1 MSRFPLRPIFGILGA
16 DMDTI
21 EKLDLLAQDSQY
33 DLACA
38 CATSDKDRRR
48 RGLDGRWLYPVP
60 TAAGGYG
67 IMLKTLMSNVCTNDC
82 KYCPLRGDSNVRR
95 CSLSPDE
102 VANAFIEQNRRRDLI
117 GLFLSSGVSGTSDQ
131 TMERLT
137 DAAAILRKRHQ
148 YRGFIHLKIIPGAS
162 TAAIDEALR
171 LASAVSLNVETPG
184 AKHFEKLSK
193 SKDYLR
199 DIIAPIKYI
208 SEQTARGM
216 PRSRVR
222 CSTQFIVGASDETD
236 REIINYMGGIYD
248 RLNFKR
254 VYFSAYQADNVN
266 LFGETETIET
276 RHARLT
282 REHRL
287 YQVDFLMRRYG
298 FASTEME
305 YAATGNLDL
314 STDPKEIW
322 ASRHPEFF
330 PVRINTA
337 DQAALLRVPGIG
349 PTAVER
355 ILNTRRHRRLPDLG
369 GLHIARK
376 LAAKAEAYLDFS

>member
-1 MSRFPLRPIFGILGA
+1 
-16 DMDTI
+16 MDTY
-21 EKLDLLAQDSQY
+21 EKLGLLAQDSQY

-38 CATSDKDRRR
+38 CACSDKDRRR

-60 TAAGGYG
+60 AASGGYG
-67 IMLKTLMSNVCTNDC
+67 IMLKTLMSNVCANDC
-82 KYCPLRGDSNVRR
+82 KYCPLRGGSDVRR
-95 CSLSPDE
+95 CSLTPDE
-102 VANAFIEQNRRRDLI
+102 VATAFMDQIRRRDLI
-117 GLFLSSGVSGTSDQ
+117 GLFLSSGVAGTSDQ

-137 DAAAILRKRHQ
+137 AAASILRKRHQ

-184 AKHFEKLSK
+184 ARHFEKLSK

-236 REIINYMGGIYD
+236 REIIHYMGGIYD
-248 RLNFKR
+248 KLHFNR
-254 VYFSAYQADNVN
+254 VYFSAYQSDTVN
-266 LFGETETIET
+266 LFGETETVET

-287 YQVDFLMRRYG
+287 YQADFLLRRYG
-298 FASTEME
+298 FASAEME
-305 YAATGNLDL
+305 YTGAGNLDL
-314 STDPKEIW
+314 SADPKEIW
-322 ASRHPEFF
+322 ATRHPEFF
-330 PVRINTA
+330 PVRVHTA
-337 DQAALLRVPGIG
+337 DASALLRVPGLG
-349 PTAVER
+349 PVVVER
-355 ILNTRRHRRLPDLG
+355 ILQTRRHRRIPDLG
-369 GLHIARK
+369 GLRVARK
-376 LAAKAEAYLDFS
+376 LAAKAGAYLDFS